1 MNLPRFA
8 VHRPVLTVMVCLIV
22 IILGSVSFRR
32 LPIDLMPDIT
42 YPTLSISTEYENASP
57 EEVEELISRLIEE
70 AMSAV
75 PGVEE
80 VNSVS
85 AEGRSSVRVTF
96 AWGTD
101 LDAAAN
107 DIRDRLDRIIPHL
120 PEDAERPTLRKFD
133 LASFPILILGVAS
146 NLDPIQVRDII
157 DNQVKYRIER
167 IPGVASLDVHGG
179 LNREI
184 HVNLNAEK
192 LKALGL
198 PIDQVM
204 NRIEEQNINLP
215 AGSIEQGQMD
225 ITIRTPGIYTDL
237 DQLRNTV
244 VAIREK
250 APIQLKEIAAVEDA
264 WEKVTRIVR
273 VNGRPGVRLA
283 VNKQS
288 GKNTVEVASGVLKE
302 IERINADIPQL
313 HITPI
318 IDTSDYIKRSI
329 TNVGTTIFYGGAL
342 AILVLL
348 LFLRNIPSTAIITT
362 AIPISI
368 IATFA
373 LMYFGGFTLNL
384 MTLGGLALGVGMLVD
399 NAIVVLENI
408 YRLRES
414 GQGPETA
421 AVEGS
426 KEVMAAVIAST
437 ITTLVVFLPLI
448 FVRGMAGIMFKQLSY
463 VVSFS
468 LACSLAVALTLVP
481 MLASRVR
488 RSVVPV
494 PGDKQTA
501 GRRFFQIVGGFFGR
515 LEQRYGKLL
524 GFALNHRI
532 LVLSAVGLLLVA
544 SLLLIPLVGV
554 ELMPSLDESE
564 VIVSAEMAMGTKLE
578 VLGDTFQKIEA
589 IVKQEV
595 PEIKNTVSYI
605 GGSSYQGRG
614 SNTGEMR
621 IALKP
626 VAERKRSSEQIAAA
640 LRRKLTHIPG
650 VTVRTRAGQ
659 GLFLLRI
666 GTSEG
671 DKVELEVRGHDLEI
685 SDALARRVQEVVENV
700 PGITDAKISRETGNP
715 EELILVDRHKAADM
729 KLTIL
734 KIAKMLQTA
743 LSGTAASYFRE
754 AGNEYMIRVKLA
766 DMDKK
771 DLQEILDLSL
781 TNADGEPV
789 ILRNVVNAQPRRG
802 PVLIQRKDQER
813 VVYVS
818 ANISGRDMGSVLADI
833 QKGLRNVPV
842 PKDFSI
848 VFGGDYEEQQKAF
861 RELMM
866 SFVLA
871 LVLVYMVMASLYESL
886 RYPLVVMFSVP
897 LAGIGVILMLFLT
910 NTTFNVQSFIGCIM
924 LGGIAVNNAILLVD
938 HINLLRRRDQMPL
951 RAAIEEAGRRRLRPI
966 MMTAATT
973 ILAMTPLALGIGE
986 GGEAQAPMARAIIGG
1001 LLSSSL
1007 ITLVVIPTVYALFE
1021 RRSLKMPPF
1030 VEQGLKRP
1038 DATDP
1043 ARPQDGSG
1051 GEAV

>member
-8 VHRPVLTVMVCLIV
+8 VHRPVLTIMLCLIV

-42 YPTLSISTEYENASP
+42 YPTLSITTEYENASP

-80 VNSVS
+80 VTSVS
-85 AEGRSSVRVTF
+85 AEGRSNVRVTF

-107 DIRDRLDRIIPHL
+107 DIRDRLDRIIPRL
-120 PEDAERPTLRKFD
+120 PEDAERPRLRKFD
-133 LASFPILILGVAS
+133 LASFPILILGAAS
-146 NLDPIQVRDII
+146 NLDPIQMRDII

-198 PIDQVM
+198 PIDQVL

-225 ITIRTPGIYTDL
+225 ITIRTPGVYTNL

-250 APIQLKEIAAVEDA
+250 APIQLNEIATVEDA
-264 WEKVTRIVR
+264 WEKVTQIVR
-273 VNGRPGVRLA
+273 VNGRPGIRLA

-288 GKNTVEVASGVLKE
+288 GKNTVEVATEVLKE
-302 IERINADIPQL
+302 IKRINADIPQL

-329 TNVGTTIFYGGAL
+329 TNVGTTIVYGGAL
-342 AILVLL
+342 AVLVLL

-362 AIPISI
+362 TIPISI
-368 IATFA
+368 IATFT

-408 YRLRES
+408 HRLRES
-414 GQGPETA
+414 GEEPEA
-421 AVEGS
+421 AAIEGS

-468 LACSLAVALTLVP
+468 LACSLTVALTLVP

-494 PGDKQTA
+494 AGGKQT
-501 GRRFFQIVGGFFGR
+501 RQQRLLQIVGGFFGR
-515 LEQRYGKLL
+515 LEQRYGNLL
-524 GFALNHRI
+524 SFALNHRMA
-532 LVLSAVGLLLVA
+532 VLSAAGLLLVA

-564 VIVSAEMAMGTKLE
+564 VIVNAEMAMGTKLE
-578 VLGDTFQKIEA
+578 VLGDTFQKIEG
-589 IVKQEV
+589 IVKKEV
-595 PEIKNTVSYI
+595 PEIKNTVAYI
-605 GGSSYQGRG
+605 GGSSWRARG
-614 SNTGEMR
+614 SNAGEMR

-626 VAERKRSSEQIAAA
+626 VTERKRSSEQIAAA
-640 LRRKLTHIPG
+640 LRRKLTFLPG

-671 DKVELEVRGHDLEI
+671 DKVELEVRGHDFEI
-685 SDALARRVQEVVENV
+685 SDALARRVQQVVENV
-700 PGITDAKISRETGNP
+700 EGITDVKISRETGMP

-743 LSGTAASYFRE
+743 LTGTAASYFRE

-766 DMDKK
+766 EMDKK

-789 ILRNVVNAQPRRG
+789 ILRNVVNAQPRKG

-833 QKGLRNVPV
+833 QKGLRNIPV
-842 PKDFSI
+842 PKDFGI
-848 VFGGDYEEQQKAF
+848 MFGGDYEEQQRAF

-897 LAGIGVILMLFLT
+897 LAGIGVIVMLFLT
-910 NTTFNVQSFIGCIM
+910 HTTFNVQSFIGCIM

-966 MMTAATT
+966 LMTATTT

-1021 RRSLKMPPF
+1021 RRSLKTPAF
-1030 VEQGLKRP
+1030 VEHGLKRS
-1038 DATDP
+1038 DTTDP
-1043 ARPQDGSG
+1043 QRPEDGID
-1051 GEAV
+1051 GES

>member
-8 VHRPVLTVMVCLIV
+8 VHRPVLTIMLCLIV

-42 YPTLSISTEYENASP
+42 YPTLSITTEYENASP

-80 VNSVS
+80 VTSVS
-85 AEGRSSVRVTF
+85 AEGRSNVRVTF
-96 AWGTD
+96 AWGTN

-107 DIRDRLDRIIPHL
+107 DIRDRLDRIIPRL
-120 PEDAERPTLRKFD
+120 PEDAERPRLRKFD
-133 LASFPILILGVAS
+133 LASFPILILGAAS
-146 NLDPIQVRDII
+146 NLDPIQMRDII

-198 PIDQVM
+198 PIDQVL

-225 ITIRTPGIYTDL
+225 ITIRTPGVYTNL

-250 APIQLKEIAAVEDA
+250 APIQLNEIATVEDA
-264 WEKVTRIVR
+264 WEKVTQIVR
-273 VNGRPGVRLA
+273 VNGRPGIRLA

-288 GKNTVEVASGVLKE
+288 GKNTVEVATEVLKE
-302 IERINADIPQL
+302 IKRINADIPQL

-329 TNVGTTIFYGGAL
+329 TNVGTTIVYGGAL
-342 AILVLL
+342 AVLVLL

-362 AIPISI
+362 TIPISI
-368 IATFA
+368 IATFT

-408 YRLRES
+408 HRLRES
-414 GQGPETA
+414 GEEPEA
-421 AVEGS
+421 AAIEGS

-468 LACSLAVALTLVP
+468 LACSLTVALTLVP

-494 PGDKQTA
+494 GGGKQT
-501 GRRFFQIVGGFFGR
+501 RQQRLFQIVAGFFGR
-515 LEQRYGKLL
+515 LEQRYGNLL
-524 GFALNHRI
+524 SFALNHRMA
-532 LVLSAVGLLLVA
+532 VLSAAGLLLVA

-564 VIVSAEMAMGTKLE
+564 VIVNAEMAMGTKLE
-578 VLGDTFQKIEA
+578 VLGDTFQKIEG
-589 IVKQEV
+589 IVKKEV
-595 PEIKNTVSYI
+595 PEIKNTVAYI
-605 GGSSYQGRG
+605 GGSSWRARG
-614 SNTGEMR
+614 SNAGEMR

-626 VAERKRSSEQIAAA
+626 VTERKRSSEQIAAA
-640 LRRKLTHIPG
+640 LRRKLTFLPG

-671 DKVELEVRGHDLEI
+671 DKVELEVRGHDFEI
-685 SDALARRVQEVVENV
+685 SDALARRVQQVVENV
-700 PGITDAKISRETGNP
+700 EGITDVKISRETGMP

-734 KIAKMLQTA
+734 RIAKMLQTA
-743 LSGTAASYFRE
+743 LTGTAASYFRE

-766 DMDKK
+766 EMDKK

-789 ILRNVVNAQPRRG
+789 ILRNVVNAQPRKG

-833 QKGLRNVPV
+833 QKGLRNIPI
-842 PKDFSI
+842 PKDFGI
-848 VFGGDYEEQQKAF
+848 VFGGDYEEQQRAF

-897 LAGIGVILMLFLT
+897 LAGIGVIVMLFLT
-910 NTTFNVQSFIGCIM
+910 HTTFNVQSFIGCIM

-966 MMTAATT
+966 LMTATTT

-1021 RRSLKMPPF
+1021 RRSLKTPAF
-1030 VEQGLKRP
+1030 VEQGLKRS
-1038 DATDP
+1038 DTTDP
-1043 ARPQDGSG
+1043 QGPADGID
-1051 GEAV
+1051 GES